1 MLRRMTALIL
11 ALLLV
16 VTAVPVALA
25 ASESYSAHT
34 PLSGA
39 GSDKLN
45 NLRLAAQ
52 AIDGTTVAP
61 GEHFSFNG
69 TVGPREK
76 RRGYR
81 TAPNGRGVLVTG
93 GGVAQVASTLY
104 MALLQVGADVD
115 IDPVKTYGARFTD
128 DYVQNPS
135 LAIITDYDAGI
146 DLGFTN
152 LIGDMRIDMWMDEDD
167 LWCVVTVGQSG
178 GRGKLEQ
185 SSSSLSFLDEGGKVD
200 DSNPQGFY
208 DSISDD
214 VGGGKVDSSNPSGF
228 YDSIPDDVGGGK
240 VDSSNSPGFYDSIPD
255 DDDRIEVVDDD
266 DPWSYSIR
274 DGGIYDSQ
282 DDMSPF
288 SPQGSAII
296 NCGGDPDVVH
306 NVTLAADCLNDTM
319 LDSGDFFSFNDV
331 VGPRTKKYGYR
342 RAVNGRGAKVTGGG
356 VAQVASALWLAIK
369 DLDNIKITEKSTYGS
384 RYNQRYVADP
394 ADAILT
400 DYASGRDFCFRYTGK
415 TRLTIYAYVEGG
427 RLYCD
432 VIED

>member
-208 DSISDD
+208 DSI
-214 VGGGKVDSSNPSGF
+214 
-228 YDSIPDDVGGGK
+228 
-240 VDSSNSPGFYDSIPD
+240 PD
-255 DDDRIEVVDDD
+255 DDDRIEVVYDD

-319 LDSGDFFSFNDV
+319 LDSGDYFSFNDV

>member
-25 ASESYSAHT
+25 ASGSYSAHT

-200 DSNPQGFY
+200 DSNPSGFY
-208 DSISDD
+208 DSIS
-214 VGGGKVDSSNPSGF
+214 
-228 YDSIPDDVGGGK
+228 DDVGGGK

-255 DDDRIEVVDDD
+255 DVGGGKVDSSNPQGFYDSIPDDDDRIEVVYDD

>member
-25 ASESYSAHT
+25 ASGSYSAHT

-200 DSNPQGFY
+200 DSNPSGFY

-240 VDSSNSPGFYDSIPD
+240 VDSSNPQGFYDSIPD
-255 DDDRIEVVDDD
+255 DDDRIEVVYDD

-331 VGPRTKKYGYR
+331 VGPRTQKYGYR